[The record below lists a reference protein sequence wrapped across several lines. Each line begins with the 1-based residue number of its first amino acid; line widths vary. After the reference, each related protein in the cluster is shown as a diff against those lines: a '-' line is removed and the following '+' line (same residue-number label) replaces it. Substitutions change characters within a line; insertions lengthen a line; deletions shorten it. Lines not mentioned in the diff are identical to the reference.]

1 MDIPKLK
8 LSLIQQILLMDDPA
22 TLQAI
27 ANLLAGKT
35 VVPEQWGA
43 TRFPRPISEDET
55 QEVQRS
61 IDEIFGIND
70 GI

>member
-1 MDIPKLK
+1 MNTSELK
-8 LSLIQQILLMDDPA
+8 LSLIQQILLMEDTA

-35 VVPEQWGA
+35 VVPEQWEA
-43 TRFPRPISEDET
+43 TRFPRPITEDET

-61 IDEIFGIND
+61 IDEIFGINES
-70 GI
+70 